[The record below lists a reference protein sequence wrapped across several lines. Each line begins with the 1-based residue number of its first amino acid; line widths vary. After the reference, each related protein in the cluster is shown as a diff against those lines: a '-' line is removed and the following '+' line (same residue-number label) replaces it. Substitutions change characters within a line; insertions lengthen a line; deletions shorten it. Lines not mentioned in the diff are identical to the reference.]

1 MAKSVKEDIKKY
13 YDLWFNFNN
22 IYERWAK
29 THGLTVNTLFVFY
42 TINENEGI
50 CTQQFISEKLLLP
63 KQTINSILQTIQK
76 NGYIQMTADE
86 NDKRNKLIS
95 LTHYG
100 KQYTEKLL
108 GELYHFEEDAFT
120 SMDDQQRTDMLE
132 GTETLFKNL
141 LLSYEKK
148 CHLL

>member
-29 THGLTVNTLFVFY
+29 AHGLTVNTLFVFY

-100 KQYTEKLL
+100 KQYIEKLL
-108 GELYHFEEDAFT
+108 GELYRFEEDAFT

>member
-1 MAKSVKEDIKKY
+1 M
-13 YDLWFNFNN
+13 
-22 IYERWAK
+22 
-29 THGLTVNTLFVFY
+29 TVNTLFVFY
-42 TINENEGI
+42 TIHENEGI
-50 CTQQFISEKLLLP
+50 CTQQSISEKLLLP

-76 NGYIQMTADE
+76 NGYIQMTSDE
-86 NDKRNKLIS
+86 SDKRDKLIS

-108 GELYHFEEDAFT
+108 GELYSFEEDAFI

-132 GTETLFKNL
+132 GTETLIKSL
-141 LLSYEKK
+141 LLSYEKE